1 MILILKNKNSE
12 YDMININF
20 IYNFR
25 IIELLLNYIKI
36 LIILESL
43 YN

>member
-1 MILILKNKNSE
+1 MILILKNKNSG

-25 IIELLLNYIKI
+25 LIGLLLNYIKI